1 MLPAIFVCF
10 DMCYVC
16 YVAFELLVSGT
27 KLLSQA
33 LVWYSIVVMLYVD
46 FKVIHMIIMC
56 VTVWNLLL
64 SPLFFSI
71 LEEK

>member
-1 MLPAIFVCF
+1 
-10 DMCYVC
+10 MCYVC

-56 VTVWNLLL
+56 YSMEPVAVTLI
-64 SPLFFSI
+64 FFYFRRKVEAFTNHNI
-71 LEEK
+71 LK